1 MMEKLIQRYNT
12 EERLNH
18 WVVAICFVLLL
29 LSGLAFYHPSM
40 FWLSNLFG
48 GGTVAR
54 IVHPFIGVLMAVSF
68 AALAFRLWQHNKI
81 TEADRTWLDNI
92 DKVMAGDESFSHDI
106 GRYNGG
112 QKRLFQLMV
121 LTVGLLLVS
130 GIVMWR
136 PYFAGSFQIDI
147 VRLATLL
154 HAVAATVLI
163 FGFILHLY
171 ATFWV
176 KGTLRA
182 MLRGTVTQGWA
193 KKHHPGW
200 FREQTGQTK

>member
-1 MMEKLIQRYNT
+1 MMEKLIQRYSS

-18 WVVAICFVLLL
+18 WVVALSFLLL
-29 LSGLAFYHPSM
+29 LISGLAFYHPSM
-40 FWLSNLFG
+40 YWLTNLFG

-54 IVHPFIGVLMAVSF
+54 VVHPFIGLLMAASF
-68 AALAFRLWQHNKI
+68 AALAFKLWRHNKI
-81 TEADRTWLDNI
+81 TESDIEWLHNI
-92 DKVMAGDESFSHDI
+92 DKVMDGHEEFSQDI

-136 PYFAGSFQIDI
+136 PYVAGSFHIDL
-147 VRLATLL
+147 VRLATLT
-154 HAVAATVLI
+154 HAVAATALI
-163 FGFILHLY
+163 FGFILHIY

-182 MLRGTVTQGWA
+182 IITGSVSEAWA

-200 FREQTGQTK
+200 FREQTK